1 MISLLNYG
9 IEYVDNLY
17 RESIR
22 GGMTEDMKAND
33 VRDEMAHT
41 KIAVQAGGEKE
52 IFSPTHYESYIQ
64 IYKDP
69 KTAIEKY
76 ARYKFLNKKVK
87 ENSPMTEAEEKELDK
102 LERLETLALQFDNA
116 HNYMIEKDN
125 YNQQD
130 IDYAF
135 RLHDKETKG
144 LQTADEFQGRN
155 DVNEDV
161 RDKYRSAS
169 GIYITLFMNKFFRD
183 LKEQW
188 MKDPEEGGVAAT
200 DCMKFSIVQTWLDK
214 YLSDRVKRNKNG
226 FEMIIR
232 GLYRSM
238 KAAAPDSEVD
248 EQGLLDRLAD
258 MIMQICINR
267 NFEGDYS
274 SKGSMGYISLSSA
287 ILSMVKKN
295 SFEFTKLVSK
305 MFQNCDLADS
315 GLELRGL

>member
-1 MISLLNYG
+1 
-9 IEYVDNLY
+9 
-17 RESIR
+17 
-22 GGMTEDMKAND
+22 
-33 VRDEMAHT
+33 
-41 KIAVQAGGEKE
+41 
-52 IFSPTHYESYIQ
+52 
-64 IYKDP
+64 
-69 KTAIEKY
+69 
-76 ARYKFLNKKVK
+76 
-87 ENSPMTEAEEKELDK
+87 MTEAEEKELDK

-183 LKEQW
+183 LKVQW

-238 KAAAPDSEVD
+238 KAAAPNSQVD
-248 EQGLLDRLAD
+248 
-258 MIMQICINR
+258 
-267 NFEGDYS
+267 
-274 SKGSMGYISLSSA
+274 
-287 ILSMVKKN
+287 
-295 SFEFTKLVSK
+295 
-305 MFQNCDLADS
+305 
-315 GLELRGL
+315 